1 MQLFSCVN
9 GAKIIFVV
17 VSMSY
22 LWPYQLYDLLRCI
35 YYLWKSFK
43 AFLYK
48 RNSKRKTYFQR
59 ITVES
64 DKTIVEETGY
74 DTVILFLI
82 FTTCCSLCLKLLSC
96 EQIFEFCSQIVTD
109 YIDATILLVSKIK
122 MLGIIPIIFILL
134 TNEKTRQ
141 D

>member
-1 MQLFSCVN
+1 MKLFSCVN

-17 VSMSY
+17 VSMLY

-43 AFLYK
+43 AFLHK
-48 RNSKRKTYFQR
+48 RNSKRKTHFQR

-74 DTVILFLI
+74 D
-82 FTTCCSLCLKLLSC
+82 
-96 EQIFEFCSQIVTD
+96 
-109 YIDATILLVSKIK
+109 
-122 MLGIIPIIFILL
+122 
-134 TNEKTRQ
+134 R
-141 D
+141 